1 MPMRPVSFF
10 TAAYAEQSLQVR
22 KKSRILATINLIFGS
37 VSVVFAILMAIT
49 KSVVPAFVFMGL
61 VVFCAVVLAMLRAGK
76 YHAASSVFLY
86 GVFAAMF
93 IAIKFGDH
101 PLEVYNSY
109 VMGTL
114 GGFLL
119 VVASLVADRAVQ
131 PIVIGLLNLA
141 SIEAIY
147 WTGTFPNDK
156 HVVTTLA
163 IQNLSVS
170 SIMTIIGAGV
180 AAYLVRFT
188 TESFGRRGARGR
200 VGRAQLRRAQRGDG
214 QGAGGLSTHRRG
226 ACPRAWRGPR
236 PRSDCSA
243 RRARAYPEAW
253 TSSTAP

>member
-1 MPMRPVSFF
+1 MYSAYYSKLNKDYLRSLAEVRPGMGRLIMPMRPVSFF
-10 TAAYAEQSLQVR
+10 TAAYVEKSLQVR

-37 VSVVFAILMAIT
+37 VSVLFAILMSIT
-49 KSVVPAFVFMGL
+49 KSVVPSFVFMGL

-131 PIVIGLLNLA
+131 PIVIGLLNLV

-147 WTGTFPNDK
+147 WTGTFPSDN
-156 HVVTTLA
+156 H
-163 IQNLSVS
+163 S
-170 SIMTIIGAGV
+170 
-180 AAYLVRFT
+180 
-188 TESFGRRGARGR
+188 
-200 VGRAQLRRAQRGDG
+200 LRRWPSRICRWHP
-214 QGAGGLSTHRRG
+214 S
-226 ACPRAWRGPR
+226 
-236 PRSDCSA
+236 
-243 RRARAYPEAW
+243 
-253 TSSTAP
+253 